1 MTIEF
6 EYWWLLVLPLFFTLG
21 WIAARV
27 DIKQLIAESTALPAA
42 YFKGL
47 NFLISNQYDKA
58 IEAFSEAMQA
68 NTDSLELH
76 FALGSLFRRT
86 GETDRAINMHL
97 NLLDKKE
104 LTDNQ
109 RSAVKAELAQDYLKA
124 GLYDRAEELF
134 KGLNDTRYRQPAL
147 HALQEIYVRE
157 REWTRAIETATEL
170 ERLSGVS
177 FRIQIAQYYC
187 ELAMNDIIA
196 QKLDTARIQLHKAL
210 DANKN
215 CVRANVL
222 LGDLEASTGAHK
234 AAISHWKRIEYQQPE
249 YLGLIANKMLKSF
262 RALEPEPDK
271 PEPGIPEPGI
281 PDSGKPEPGKPEQNQ
296 SELGDQLKQGLAQL
310 NMYIETYKL
319 PSLMSALYE
328 ATLVEEGAEKAAK
341 LARNELIRQPSLTT
355 LDQLLQARAMADETI
370 VADNKQN
377 NNQDI
382 QLMQQTV
389 RNAIGNRTAYHCDQC
404 GFRAKQH
411 HWQCP
416 ACNAWESL
424 PAEPSEW
431 LSREMTIKKK

>member
-1 MTIEF
+1 MNIEF
-6 EYWWLLVLPLFFTLG
+6 EYWWLLILPLFFTLG

-47 NFLISNQYDKA
+47 NFLISDQHGKA
-58 IEAFSEAMQA
+58 IEAFTEAVQA

-97 NLLDKKE
+97 NLLAKKE
-104 LTDNQ
+104 LTPNQ
-109 RSAVKAELAQDYLKA
+109 KDAVKAELAQDYLKA

-134 KGLNDTRYRQPAL
+134 KGMHDTRYQQPAL
-147 HALQEIYVRE
+147 NALLEIYVRE
-157 REWTRAIETATEL
+157 REWAQAIETATEL
-170 ERLSGVS
+170 ERLSGVP
-177 FRIQIAQYYC
+177 FRKEIAQYYC
-187 ELAMNDIIA
+187 ELAMNAIIA
-196 QKLDTARIQLHKAL
+196 QQQDTARVHLNMAL

-222 LGDLEASTGAHK
+222 LGDLEASNGAHQ
-234 AAISHWKRIEYQQPE
+234 AAISHWKRIEFQQPE
-249 YLGLIANKMLKSF
+249 YLGLVANKMLKSY
-262 RALEPEPDK
+262 RAD
-271 PEPGIPEPGI
+271 
-281 PDSGKPEPGKPEQNQ
+281 GK
-296 SELGDQLKQGLAQL
+296 LKQGLTQL
-310 NMYIETYKL
+310 NTYLEAYQL

-341 LARNELIRQPSLTT
+341 LAKNELIRQPSLAT
-355 LDQLLQARAMADETI
+355 LDQLLQARAMADETSKKS
-370 VADNKQN
+370 NH
-377 NNQDI
+377 QDI

-389 RNAIGNRTAYHCDQC
+389 RNAIGKRAAYHCDQC

-416 ACNAWESL
+416 ACNAWEAL
-424 PAEPSEW
+424 PGEHSEAIE
-431 LSREMTIKKK
+431 REMTVKKNNGK

>member
-1 MTIEF
+1 MNIEF
-6 EYWWLLVLPLFFTLG
+6 EYWWLLILPLFFTLG

-27 DIKQLIAESTALPAA
+27 DIKQLIAESTTLPAA

-47 NFLISNQYDKA
+47 NFLISDQHAKA
-58 IEAFSEAMQA
+58 VEAFSEAVQA

-104 LTDNQ
+104 LTANQ
-109 RSAVKAELAQDYLKA
+109 KTAVKAELAQDYLKA

-134 KGLNDTRYRQPAL
+134 KGLDDTRYRQPAL
-147 HALQEIYVRE
+147 HALLEIYVRE
-157 REWTRAIETATEL
+157 REWLRAIETATEL
-170 ERLSGVS
+170 ERLSGIP
-177 FRIQIAQYYC
+177 FRREIAQYYC
-187 ELAMNDIIA
+187 ELAMNALIA
-196 QKLDTARIQLHKAL
+196 QNQDEARVQLSLAL

-222 LGDLEASTGAHK
+222 LGDLEASNGAHQ
-234 AAISHWKRIEYQQPE
+234 AAISHWKHIEFQQPE
-249 YLGLIANKMLKSF
+249 YLGLVANKMLKSY
-262 RALEPEPDK
+262 RALEPEN
-271 PEPGIPEPGI
+271 GG
-281 PDSGKPEPGKPEQNQ
+281 
-296 SELGDQLKQGLAQL
+296 QLKQGLTQL
-310 NMYIETYKL
+310 NTYLETYKL
-319 PSLMSALYE
+319 PSLMAALYE
-328 ATLVEEGAEKAAK
+328 ATLAEESPEKAVK

-355 LDQLLQARAMADETI
+355 LDQLLQARAMADETSTK
-370 VADNKQN
+370 KQA

-389 RNAIGNRTAYHCDQC
+389 RNAIGNRAAYHCDQC

-416 ACNAWESL
+416 ACNAWEAL
-424 PAEPSEW
+424 PAEPSEAI
-431 LSREMTIKKK
+431 SREMTVKKLK